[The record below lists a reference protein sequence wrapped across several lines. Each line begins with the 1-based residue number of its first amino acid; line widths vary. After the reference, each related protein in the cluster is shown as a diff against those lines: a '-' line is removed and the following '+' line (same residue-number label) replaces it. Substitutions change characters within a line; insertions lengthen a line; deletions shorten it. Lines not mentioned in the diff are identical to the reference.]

1 MFQSTRRACGVLGA
15 AAGSTLCAGLAV
27 VAGIIPQ
34 SGAANARLQAA
45 AAAPLEAVV
54 PTVPDSI
61 PTTLVEAGTDSTEV
75 PPPVEVPT
83 TVAEVTTTAPPVTT
97 APQPAP
103 VEDVAVPDPAPI
115 EAPPATVEPPASGAV
130 PRREPSSA
138 EVAQALEGLRP
149 YVQSVFSPGPE
160 QVAEAGEKICTAFD
174 EGRTVEEVKAEGLEL
189 VEKVPFTTVKPGA
202 DDYVVRTAVTLYCP
216 GHASKLG

>member
-1 MFQSTRRACGVLGA
+1 MFQTTRRTCSALGA

-27 VAGIIPQ
+27 VAGVIPQ
-34 SGAANARLQAA
+34 SGATNASLQAA

-54 PTVPDSI
+54 PTVPDAT
-61 PTTLVEAGTDSTEV
+61 PATLVEDVTETTEAPPPAESPTTV
-75 PPPVEVPT
+75 PEVTTTVPPLTTAPPPPPVEA
-83 TVAEVTTTAPPVTT
+83 VAD
-97 APQPAP
+97 PAP
-103 VEDVAVPDPAPI
+103 VE
-115 EAPPATVEPPASGAV
+115 APPAPVEPPASGSV

-149 YVQSVFSPGPE
+149 YVQSVFSPGPD
-160 QVAEAGEKICTAFD
+160 QVAEAGDKICTAFD
-174 EGRTVEEVKAEGLEL
+174 EGQTVEEVKAAGLEL